1 MKIVNITED
10 DIVDSITGINVTVWF
25 AGCDIQCS
33 GCHNKEL
40 WDPSKFP
47 DSSREEILEKVI
59 KAMSKPPKQR
69 GLSILGGEPFEDQ
82 NRPEVLK
89 LIKKVK
95 EVYPQKDIWMYS
107 GYLFEEIQNKEY
119 GQEILSEIDILVD
132 GEFVKERKNLKL
144 KFRGSDNQR
153 IIDVKKTLKTGQIV
167 LAEKYIT

>member
-1 MKIVNITED
+1 
-10 DIVDSITGINVTVWF
+10 
-25 AGCDIQCS
+25 
-33 GCHNKEL
+33 
-40 WDPSKFP
+40 
-47 DSSREEILEKVI
+47 
-59 KAMSKPPKQR
+59 
-69 GLSILGGEPFEDQ
+69 
-82 NRPEVLK
+82 
-89 LIKKVK
+89 
-95 EVYPQKDIWMYS
+95 MYS

>member
-1 MKIVNITED
+1 MNYGAVKIR
-10 DIVDSITGINVTVWF
+10 DISNGEGIRVSLFV
-25 AGCDIQCS
+25 S
-33 GCHNKEL
+33 GCTHHCKGCFNPET
-40 WDPSKFP
+40 WDFNYGQKFTEKTI
-47 DSSREEILEKVI
+47 SEII
-59 KAMSKPPKQR
+59 NFMSLDYIQ
-69 GLSILGGEPFEDQ
+69 GLTVLGGEPFEDQ

-119 GQEILSEIDILVD
+119 GQEILSKIDILVD

>member
-1 MKIVNITED
+1 MNYGAIKVR
-10 DIVDSITGINVTVWF
+10 DISNGEGVRVSLFV
-25 AGCDIQCS
+25 S
-33 GCHNKEL
+33 GCTHHCKGCFNPET
-40 WDPSKFP
+40 WDFNYGEKFTEKTI
-47 DSSREEILEKVI
+47 SEIINFMSLEYI
-59 KAMSKPPKQR
+59 Q
-69 GLSILGGEPFEDQ
+69 GLTVLGGEPFEDQ

-107 GYLFEEIQNKEY
+107 GYLFEEIKDKKYGKEM
-119 GQEILSEIDILVD
+119 LSLIDVLVD

-153 IIDVKKTLKTGQIV
+153 VIDVKKTLETGQIV

>member
-1 MKIVNITED
+1 MNYGAVKIR
-10 DIVDSITGINVTVWF
+10 DISNGEGIRVSLFV
-25 AGCDIQCS
+25 S
-33 GCHNKEL
+33 GCTHHCKGCFNPET
-40 WDPSKFP
+40 WDFNYGQKFTEKTI
-47 DSSREEILEKVI
+47 SEII
-59 KAMSKPPKQR
+59 NFMSLDYIQ
-69 GLSILGGEPFEDQ
+69 GLTVLGGEPFEDQ